1 MPDIHTIRA
10 EARDRAG
17 KGPARAT
24 RRSGRVP
31 GVLYGEKEPPQ
42 LISVEPRE
50 LITEMSRPG
59 FFARLLEVELANG
72 AQAAKQRVL
81 PRDVQLDPVTDRPVH
96 VDFMRVGK
104 DTPIRV
110 AVPVV
115 FENHA
120 NAPGLKR
127 GGLLNI
133 VRHDIELICRAD
145 HIPERITIDLDGLDI
160 GDSIH
165 IHSVKL
171 PEGVKPTVT
180 RDFTIASIAAPTAVR
195 EEQAAAA
202 AAAAAAKAAAAAA
215 LEAGDV
221 PGEGAAAGAVPGAAP
236 GAAGATPGA
245 APAAGAAAP
254 AAATPSAAPAAPAR
268 KRSERTD
275 RR

>member
-10 EARDRAG
+10 ETRGRGG

-24 RRSGRVP
+24 RRGGRVP

-42 LISVEPRE
+42 LISVAPRE
-50 LITEMSRPG
+50 LMSEMSRPG
-59 FFARLLEVELANG
+59 FFARLIEVELADG
-72 AQAAKQRVL
+72 AQPAKHRAL
-81 PRDVQLDPVTDRPVH
+81 PRDVQLDPVTDRPLH
-96 VDFMRVGK
+96 VDFLRVGK

-115 FENHA
+115 FA
-120 NAPGLKR
+120 NQANSPGLKR
-127 GGLLNI
+127 GGILNI
-133 VRHDIELICRAD
+133 VRHDIELMCLAD
-145 HIPERITIDLDGLDI
+145 HIPERITVDLEGLEI

-165 IHSVKL
+165 IHMVKL
-171 PEGVKPTVT
+171 PAGVKPTIA

-215 LEAGDV
+215 LEG
-221 PGEGAAAGAVPGAAP
+221 GEMPAEGAVPGAAP
-236 GAAGATPGA
+236 TAAPGA
-245 APAAGAAAP
+245 APAPAAPAAAPGAAAP
-254 AAATPSAAPAAPAR
+254 AAPAPR
-268 KRSERTD
+268 GRSERTD

>member
-1 MPDIHTIRA
+1 MPEIHTIRA

-17 KGPARAT
+17 KGPARST

-50 LITEMSRPG
+50 LAVEMSRPG
-59 FFARLLEVELANG
+59 FFARLIEVEIANG
-72 AQAAKQRVL
+72 GKPAKRRAL

-110 AVPVV
+110 NVPVV
-115 FENHA
+115 FENQG

-127 GGLLNI
+127 GGILNI
-133 VRHDIELICRAD
+133 VRHDIELVCRAD

-160 GDSIH
+160 GDSVH
-165 IHSVKL
+165 IHEVKL
-171 PEGVKPTVT
+171 PEGVKPTIS

-215 LEAGDV
+215 LEAGEA
-221 PGEGAAAGAVPGAAP
+221 GEGAPGA
-236 GAAGATPGA
+236 PGA
-245 APAAGAAAP
+245 APAAPGAGAPAAGAAP
-254 AAATPSAAPAAPAR
+254 AGGAAGGAAPKGGAAPAPA
-268 KRSERTD
+268 KKG
-275 RR
+275 

>member
-10 EARDRAG
+10 ETRGRGG

-24 RRSGRVP
+24 RRAGRVP

-59 FFARLLEVELANG
+59 FFARLIEVELADG
-72 AQAAKQRVL
+72 AEPVKHRAL
-81 PRDVQLDPVTDRPVH
+81 PRDVQLDPVTDRPLH
-96 VDFMRVGK
+96 VDFLRVGK

-115 FENHA
+115 FA
-120 NAPGLKR
+120 NQANSPGLKR
-127 GGLLNI
+127 GGILNI
-133 VRHDIELICRAD
+133 VRHDIELICLAD
-145 HIPERITIDLDGLDI
+145 HIPERITVDLEGLEI

-165 IHSVKL
+165 IHTVKL
-171 PEGVKPTVT
+171 PEGVRPTIA
-180 RDFTIASIAAPTAVR
+180 RDFTVASIAAPTAVR

-215 LEAGDV
+215 LEAGEV
-221 PGEGAAAGAVPGAAP
+221 PIEGAVPGAAP
-236 GAAGATPGA
+236 AAAPGATPAPGA
-245 APAAGAAAP
+245 VPAAAP
-254 AAATPSAAPAAPAR
+254 AAAAPAAPAPR
-268 KRSERTD
+268 GRSERTD

>member
-1 MPDIHTIRA
+1 MAEIHTIRA

-50 LITEMSRPG
+50 LTTEMNRPG
-59 FFARLLEVELANG
+59 FFARLIEVEIANG
-72 AQAAKQRVL
+72 AGPAKHRVL

-115 FENHA
+115 FENQGA
-120 NAPGLKR
+120 SPGLKR
-127 GGLLNI
+127 GGILNI

-145 HIPERITIDLDGLDI
+145 HIPERITIDLDGLEI

-171 PEGVKPTVT
+171 PEGVKPTIT
-180 RDFTIASIAAPTAVR
+180 RDFTVASIAAPTAVR

-215 LEAGDV
+215 LEAGEVAAEGAV
-221 PGEGAAAGAVPGAAP
+221 PGAPGATPGAAP
-236 GAAGATPGA
+236 GAAAPAAGAT
-245 APAAGAAAP
+245 PAAGAAAP
-254 AAATPSAAPAAPAR
+254 AAGAAPRGGTR
-268 KRSERTD
+268 K
-275 RR
+275 

>member
-10 EARDRAG
+10 ETRGQGG

-24 RRSGRVP
+24 RRGGRVP

-50 LITEMSRPG
+50 LMTEMNRPG
-59 FFARLLEVELANG
+59 FFARLIEVELADG
-72 AQAAKQRVL
+72 AQPVKHRAL
-81 PRDVQLDPVTDRPVH
+81 PRDVQLDPITDRPLH
-96 VDFMRVGK
+96 VDFLRVGK

-115 FENHA
+115 FA
-120 NAPGLKR
+120 NQANSPGLKR
-127 GGLLNI
+127 GGILNI
-133 VRHDIELICRAD
+133 VRHDIELMCLAD
-145 HIPERITIDLDGLDI
+145 HIPERITVNLEGLEI

-165 IHSVKL
+165 IHTVQL
-171 PEGVKPTVT
+171 PEGVRPTIA

-215 LEAGDV
+215 LEGGEV
-221 PGEGAAAGAVPGAAP
+221 PPEGAAP
-236 GAAGATPGA
+236 GAAPAATPGA
-245 APAAGAAAP
+245 AATPAAP
-254 AAATPSAAPAAPAR
+254 AAAPATPAAPPPR
-268 KRSERTD
+268 GRSERTD

>member
-1 MPDIHTIRA
+1 MAEIHTIRA

-42 LISVEPRE
+42 LITVEPRE
-50 LITEMSRPG
+50 LMTEMTRPG
-59 FFARLLEVELANG
+59 FFARLIEVELANG
-72 AQAAKQRVL
+72 AKPAKHRVL

-110 AVPVV
+110 NVPVV
-115 FENHA
+115 FENQA

-127 GGLLNI
+127 GGILNI

-145 HIPERITIDLDGLDI
+145 NIPERITVDLDGLDI
-160 GDSIH
+160 GDSVH
-165 IHSVKL
+165 IHAVKL
-171 PEGVKPTVT
+171 PDGVKPTLA
-180 RDFTIASIAAPTAVR
+180 RNFTVASIAAPTAVR

-215 LEAGDV
+215 LEAGEA
-221 PGEGAAAGAVPGAAP
+221 GEG
-236 GAAGATPGA
+236 
-245 APAAGAAAP
+245 
-254 AAATPSAAPAAPAR
+254 
-268 KRSERTD
+268 
-275 RR
+275 

>member
-1 MPDIHTIRA
+1 MPEIHTIRA
-10 EARDRAG
+10 ETRDRAG
-17 KGPARAT
+17 KGPARST

-42 LISVEPRE
+42 LISVEPRA
-50 LITEMSRPG
+50 LVTEMSRPG
-59 FFARLLEVELANG
+59 FFARLIEVELENG
-72 AQAAKQRVL
+72 GKAAKHRVL
-81 PRDVQLDPVTDRPVH
+81 PRDVQVDPVTDRPVH

-115 FENHA
+115 FENQA

-127 GGLLNI
+127 GGILNI

-165 IHSVKL
+165 IQSVKL
-171 PEGVKPTVT
+171 PEGVKPTLA
-180 RDFTIASIAAPTAVR
+180 RNFTVASIAAPTAVR

-215 LEAGDV
+215 LEAGEA
-221 PGEGAAAGAVPGAAP
+221 GEGAAAGAP
-236 GAAGATPGA
+236 GATPGA
-245 APAAGAAAP
+245 APGTAGAPAAGAAP
-254 AAATPSAAPAAPAR
+254 AAGGAAAGGAAPKGGAAPAPA
-268 KRSERTD
+268 KKG
-275 RR
+275 

>member
-1 MPDIHTIRA
+1 MAEIHTIRA

-50 LITEMSRPG
+50 LMTELHRPG
-59 FFARLLEVELANG
+59 FFARLIEVEIANG
-72 AQAAKQRVL
+72 AKPAKHRVL

-104 DTPIRV
+104 ETPIRV

-115 FENHA
+115 FENQGA
-120 NAPGLKR
+120 SPGLKR
-127 GGLLNI
+127 GGILNI

-145 HIPERITIDLDGLDI
+145 HIPERITIDLDGLEI

-171 PEGVKPTVT
+171 PDGVKPTIT
-180 RDFTIASIAAPTAVR
+180 RDFTVASIAAPTAVR

-215 LEAGDV
+215 LEAGEV
-221 PGEGAAAGAVPGAAP
+221 AAEGAAAPGAPGAVPGAAP
-236 GAAGATPGA
+236 GAPAAAAGATPAA
-245 APAAGAAAP
+245 APAAGAP
-254 AAATPSAAPAAPAR
+254 APAR
-268 KRSERTD
+268 GGARK
-275 RR
+275 